1 MATMLA
7 EHVSYCRIADRLI
20 FLDVG
25 KDRYFAMRWPDP
37 VSLDAGFPP
46 AMTATLM
53 AQGLLVDAPA
63 GRTAARPASRRPPT
77 SSLLDSAEP
86 GPARGIAMRSL
97 AAALGA
103 RAALQSRPL
112 IDILAAVRRQRST
125 IDPRATPGRDL
136 PQLANG
142 FAAARRWWPAQGRC
156 LPDSLALM
164 RVLMAFG
171 HRPSLVFGVIAY
183 PFAAH
188 CWVQSGDMVLNDA
201 LDHVTRFTPILV
213 V

>member
-25 KDRYFAMRWPDP
+25 KDRYFAMRCPDH
-37 VSLDAGFPP
+37 VALDAGFPP
-46 AMTATLM
+46 AMTANLM
-53 AQGLLVDAPA
+53 ARGLLVDAPD
-63 GRTAARPASRRPPT
+63 GRESTTPASRRPPT

-86 GPARGIAMRSL
+86 DRVHAVAIRSL
-97 AAALGA
+97 AATLGA
-103 RAALQSRPL
+103 RAALRSRSL
-112 IDILAAVRRQRST
+112 VDILAAVRSQRAA
-125 IDPRATPGRDL
+125 IDPRTTPARDL
-136 PQLANG
+136 PQLAHS
-142 FAAARRWWPAQGRC
+142 FAAVRRWWPTQGRC

-164 RVLMAFG
+164 RLLMAFG

-188 CWVQSGDMVLNDA
+188 CWVESGDMVLNDA
-201 LDHVTRFTPILV
+201 LDHVTRFTPILDV
-213 V
+213 